1 MFKDENDHV
10 SWQEGNQRLFNAF
23 WPTTSIV
30 LNTCL
35 YDTYSKMGQ
44 LQAQWIHILK
54 VSKMNLQ
61 YKGWCYQGRNS
72 PTITDL
78 FTKINDYS
86 LQREGYI
93 DQRTQT
99 VSLFTFHIKK
109 EGNKGKINVHSRSRL
124 KKKTSD
130 FPAHRFTAISI
141 PRPSYAFFFFF
152 FGLGFLSSLEYKE

>member
-1 MFKDENDHV
+1 M
-10 SWQEGNQRLFNAF
+10 
-23 WPTTSIV
+23 SIV
-30 LNTCL
+30 LKICL
-35 YDTYSKMGQ
+35 YGTYSKMGQ

-54 VSKMNLQ
+54 MNKINLK

-93 DQRTQT
+93 DREN
-99 VSLFTFHIKK
+99 SNSIILYIPHKK
-109 EGNKGKINVHSRSRL
+109 EGNKGKINVHSCSRL
-124 KKKTSD
+124 KKTSD

-141 PRPSYAFFFFF
+141 PRPSYAFFLFF